1 MSAILKK
8 FHHFCYDDKAKYKLE
23 DHPSLLFNQIMP
35 HPSVLIESPGER
47 FRPVGNEEISADA
60 ARCQCG
66 LKRGHFQIWHYR
78 RVFLLL
84 ISSFICIYS
93 KNLWFNWTGGCRDV
107 GIGLDEWLIFLLE
120 HCYMLIRCVCNF
132 APKKT
137 SQFRY
142 FTHITHLHYQVT
154 S

>member
-1 MSAILKK
+1 MLKQPVFDGSCQLKK
-8 FHHFCYDDKAKYKLE
+8 VSSF
-23 DHPSLLFNQIMP
+23 LLWWQGKIQIRGSPLFFFNQIMP

-120 HCYMLIRCVCNF
+120 HCYMLIKCVCNF
-132 APKKT
+132 APKKKLASSVILRT
-137 SQFRY
+137 
-142 FTHITHLHYQVT
+142 
-154 S
+154 